1 MTIMDSAAQ
10 HLIVNHHDHRN
21 EHQENPDETKIFSD
35 ISIQTGD
42 PAIKM
47 VRFNVEH
54 EPLHTRRKKKS
65 KYKVSKNV
73 VKLAESHFSKKV
85 YVIIDSKQRSWVEVG
100 GKSLFI
106 I

>member
-1 MTIMDSAAQ
+1 MDSAAC
-10 HLIVNHHDHRN
+10 HLIVDHHDLEN
-21 EHQENPDETKIFSD
+21 EHQQSSEETKIFSD

-54 EPLHTRRKKKS
+54 EPLHTSRKKKS
-65 KYKVSKNV
+65 KYKVTKQKYSLLK
-73 VKLAESHFSKKV
+73 KLKSISLKKV
-85 YVIIDSKQRSWVEVG
+85 YVIEWKQRSWVEVG

>member
-10 HLIVNHHDHRN
+10 HLIVNHHDHGN
-21 EHQENPDETKIFSD
+21 EHQETTEETKIFSD

-54 EPLHTRRKKKS
+54 EPLHTSRKKKS
-65 KYKVSKNV
+65 KYKVKQKNYSLL
-73 VKLAESHFSKKV
+73 KGIF
-85 YVIIDSKQRSWVEVG
+85 QRRYMSLIQNKEVG
-100 GKSLFI
+100 
-106 I
+106 

>member
-10 HLIVNHHDHRN
+10 HLIVNHHDHGN
-21 EHQENPDETKIFSD
+21 EHQENPEETKIFSD

-54 EPLHTRRKKKS
+54 EPLHTSRKKKS
-65 KYKVSKNV
+65 KYKVKQKNYS
-73 VKLAESHFSKKV
+73 LLKV
-85 YVIIDSKQRSWVEVG
+85 IFQRKYMSLIQNKEVG
-100 GKSLFI
+100 
-106 I
+106 

>member
-10 HLIVNHHDHRN
+10 HLIVNHHDHGN
-21 EHQENPDETKIFSD
+21 EHQENPEETKIFSD

-54 EPLHTRRKKKS
+54 EPLHTSRKKKS
-65 KYKVSKNV
+65 KYKVSRKITACCKGIFQGKYMSLIQN
-73 VKLAESHFSKKV
+73 K
-85 YVIIDSKQRSWVEVG
+85 EVG
-100 GKSLFI
+100 
-106 I
+106 